1 MMTWQRE
8 GILVFINCLLDIL
21 IGNSV
26 FLMIHD
32 LMEEHFPGTGYYPAQ
47 GHISITCPDIK
58 IGISYLGARAF
69 LNLVEDL
76 QVVRF

>member
-1 MMTWQRE
+1 MTWQCE
-8 GILVFINCLLDIL
+8 GIPVLINCPLDIL
-21 IGNSV
+21 IRNSV
-26 FLMIHD
+26 LLVIHNF
-32 LMEEHFPGTGYYPAQ
+32 MEEHFPGTGYYPAQ
-47 GHISITCPDIK
+47 GYISITGPDIK